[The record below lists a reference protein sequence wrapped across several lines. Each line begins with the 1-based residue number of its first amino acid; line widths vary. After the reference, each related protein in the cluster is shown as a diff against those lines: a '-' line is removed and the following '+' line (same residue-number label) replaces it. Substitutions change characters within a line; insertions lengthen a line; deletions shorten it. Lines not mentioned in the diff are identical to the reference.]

1 MQQGGSKSR
10 EVDAGLGGKHGQ
22 ARTLE
27 RQLVCEASPV
37 RYLLQAIY
45 TGPHLHLLPAHLRL
59 TVSNPNRSSLTHRA
73 SQGIIAQTWV
83 SLPRWKYNIHAFHIF
98 PHILMTQSLAE
109 SHGYFFKMF
118 SRRILNCCW
127 IEISTAVL
135 ARNMSLEL
143 LFLAS
148 RVCVRT
154 QFCHVARGPC
164 ERCSFHNEVTRG
176 GGQIDSGKLGG
187 GSIFD
192 CAGGRDYLLHICCS

>member
-73 SQGIIAQTWV
+73 SQLARHHCSNLGVIT
-83 SLPRWKYNIHAFHIF
+83 SLKYNIHAFHIF

-164 ERCSFHNEVTRG
+164 LRCSFHNEVTRG
-176 GGQIDSGKLGG
+176 GANRFWKTW
-187 GSIFD
+187 
-192 CAGGRDYLLHICCS
+192 GRVNI

>member
-1 MQQGGSKSR
+1 MANTDKLEPSNANSCVKPHR
-10 EVDAGLGGKHGQ
+10 CVTYCRLF
-22 ARTLE
+22 TLD
-27 RQLVCEASPV
+27 L
-37 RYLLQAIY
+37 IY
-45 TGPHLHLLPAHLRL
+45 TCCQPTYVLQCQTQTGVHLHTDHP
-59 TVSNPNRSSLTHRA
+59 SQ
-73 SQGIIAQTWV
+73 QGIIAQTWV

-164 ERCSFHNEVTRG
+164 LRYSFHNEVTRG
-176 GGQIDSGKLGG
+176 GANRFWKTW
-187 GSIFD
+187 
-192 CAGGRDYLLHICCS
+192 GRVNIWLCWWP